1 MKNAAA
7 LNHISSNDAVLAN
20 IISTIEYPQIV
31 STGNVFN
38 DLISCI
44 VEQQIHYRST
54 KKIFQKMLMAAEL
67 ASVTPEN
74 FSQFEEHGIASYS
87 LSQAKY
93 ETLLGLIAF
102 WNTHPQVN
110 WQQLSDTEVRTYL
123 SQIKGIGPWAMDMI
137 LLYTLER
144 PTVFPADDF
153 HLKEIMVKE
162 YQLNPASKLKA
173 QMLEMAKMWGEH
185 TSLAVKYLLAWKAF
199 HKKR

>member
-1 MKNAAA
+1 MKNATA
-7 LNHISSNDAVLAN
+7 LNHISSNDAVLAT
-20 IISTIEYPQIV
+20 IISAIEYPQIA

-54 KKIFQKMLMAAEL
+54 KKVFQKMLVAAEL
-67 ASVTPEN
+67 ASITPEN
-74 FSQFEEHGIASYS
+74 FSQFEERGMASS
-87 LSQAKY
+87 TLSQAKY

-102 WNTHPQVN
+102 WKTHPHLN
-110 WQQLSDTEVRTYL
+110 WQQLSDQEVRTFL
-123 SQIKGIGPWAMDMI
+123 SQIKGIGPWTMDMI

-162 YQLNPASKLKA
+162 YKLNPASKLKS
-173 QMLEMAKMWGEH
+173 QMLDISTLWCEH